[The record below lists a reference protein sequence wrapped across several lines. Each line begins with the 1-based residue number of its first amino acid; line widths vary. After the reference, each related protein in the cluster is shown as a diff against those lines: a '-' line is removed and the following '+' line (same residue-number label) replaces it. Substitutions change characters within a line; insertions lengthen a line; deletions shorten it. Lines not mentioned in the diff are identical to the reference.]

1 MADLLPLHAIYDGT
15 TPRAYFRTSD
25 VYGETGGVSAKVG
38 IKKVKLADITG
49 EEECLPV
56 KEALRVGLL
65 NRITIR
71 YKTSAGKKKSA
82 KLLVRNKTFM
92 SKLFGDVP
100 ADTLTGVAYSVG
112 GAARGTIERVGIARR
127 AHNY

>member
-25 VYGETGGVSAKVG
+25 VYGETGGISVKVG
-38 IKKVKLADITG
+38 IKKVKAADITG
-49 EEECLPV
+49 EEEVLPV

-71 YKTSAGKKKSA
+71 YEAPGGKRKSA

-100 ADTLTGVAYSVG
+100 ADTLTGVAYTIAGVSK
-112 GAARGTIERVGIARR
+112 GTIKRVGIARR
-127 AHNY
+127 AHSY